1 MLMPDSQ
8 PSSRKSARHHSFLHS
23 WFAVLSAAASSLAV
37 TVLQPFRRMSWL
49 LQGVRSKQPEPD
61 PASKNLAKLKDYH
74 QLAKV
79 TQWGSGQHLPYL
91 FGSVCEGG
99 TLLRHHQALDVTQCS
114 VSIADRKPY
123 SRRATQ
129 RHTVEPNNNTNL
141 NPSRLQ
147 VTCLTPIKPRI

>member
-8 PSSRKSARHHSFLHS
+8 PSSRKATRHHSYLHG

-49 LQGVRSKQPEPD
+49 LQGVRSKQPEAD

-79 TQWGSGQHLPYL
+79 TTTGSTSIPV
-91 FGSVCEGG
+91 GSV
-99 TLLRHHQALDVTQCS
+99 LV
-114 VSIADRKPY
+114 
-123 SRRATQ
+123 
-129 RHTVEPNNNTNL
+129 VEPAYLTTKHWKVLAACTNCGQDA
-141 NPSRLQ
+141 R
-147 VTCLTPIKPRI
+147 